1 MRLILP
7 KHIMDLLMNDAK
19 TLQQSPQSLVVGILS
34 THYIQNE
41 SKYEKD
47 NKDATEGNNN
57 RERTILSL
65 CTVKPLHSWG
75 GYKVQINKNNS

>member
-34 THYIQNE
+34 THYIQKE
-41 SKYEKD
+41 FTYEKD

-57 RERTILSL
+57 RERTIL
-65 CTVKPLHSWG
+65 
-75 GYKVQINKNNS
+75 

>member
-41 SKYEKD
+41 STYEKD
-47 NKDATEGNNN
+47 NKDAKEGNNN
-57 RERTILSL
+57 RERTIL
-65 CTVKPLHSWG
+65 
-75 GYKVQINKNNS
+75 